1 MSKTRIVLVRHGE
14 SIVTVN
20 RILGGPRTCSG
31 FSELVKLQ
39 EARLRYRL
47 AHTRELDVDILM
59 SSGFPRA
66 RETAEIIAPA
76 LSSLPISIDTGFG
89 EHDPG
94 PECDGLTFDEFVR
107 RHGTPNWA
115 GDPNAVFFPGG
126 ETIAQFHRRVS
137 EALNQVLRKHA
148 GKSVLIACHGGVV
161 DAILRTTMQTPP
173 TGAFEVHTKNCSIT
187 ELVEVRAG
195 HFAIVRYNDHA
206 HLHGLPSATNIAN

>member
-20 RILGGPRTCSG
+20 RVLGGPRTCSG
-31 FSELVKLQ
+31 LSELGKLQ
-39 EARLRYRL
+39 AARLRDRL
-47 AHTRELDVDILM
+47 AQTRELDIDILM
-59 SSGFPRA
+59 SSGYPRA

-76 LSSLPISIDTGFG
+76 LSSLPINIDTGFG

-107 RHGTPNWA
+107 RHGSPDWGA
-115 GDPNAVFFPGG
+115 DPHAEFFPGG
-126 ETIAQFHRRVS
+126 ETIAQFHSRVS
-137 EALNQVLRKHA
+137 GALNNLLRKHS
-148 GKSVLIACHGGVV
+148 GKTVLVACHGGVV
-161 DAILRTTMQTPP
+161 DAVLRTVMQTPP

-195 HFAIVRYNDHA
+195 HFAIMRYNDHA
-206 HLHGLPSATNIAN
+206 HLHGLPLATNNS

>member
-20 RILGGPRTCSG
+20 RVLGGPRTCSG
-31 FSELVKLQ
+31 LSELGKLQ
-39 EARLRYRL
+39 AARLRDRL
-47 AHTRELDVDILM
+47 AQTQELSIDVLM

-76 LSSLPISIDTGFG
+76 LSSLPINIDTNFG

-107 RHGTPNWA
+107 RHGSPDWGA
-115 GDPNAVFFPGG
+115 DPNAEFFPGG
-126 ETIAQFHRRVS
+126 ETIAQFHLRVS
-137 EALNQVLRKHA
+137 GALNNLLRQYS
-148 GKSVLIACHGGVV
+148 GKSVLVAGPGGVV
-161 DAILRTTMQTPP
+161 DAVLRLTMQTPP

-195 HFAIVRYNDHA
+195 HFAIMRYNDHA
-206 HLHGLPSATNIAN
+206 HLHGLPLATNNS

>member
-20 RILGGPRTCSG
+20 RVLGGPRTCSG
-31 FSELVKLQ
+31 LSELGKLQ
-39 EARLRYRL
+39 AARLRDRL
-47 AHTRELDVDILM
+47 AQTRELDIDILM
-59 SSGFPRA
+59 SSGYPRA

-76 LSSLPISIDTGFG
+76 LASLPTNIHTGVG

-107 RHGTPNWA
+107 RHGSPDWGA
-115 GDPNAVFFPGG
+115 DPHAEFFPGG
-126 ETIAQFHRRVS
+126 ETIAQFHSRVS
-137 EALNQVLRKHA
+137 GALNNLLRKHS
-148 GKSVLIACHGGVV
+148 GKTVLVACHGGVV
-161 DAILRTTMQTPP
+161 DAVLRTTMQTPP

-195 HFAIVRYNDHA
+195 HFAIMRYNDHA
-206 HLHGLPSATNIAN
+206 HLHGLPLATNNS